1 MCGLAGLFDSRA
13 ARAVDARRLTA
24 MTDAIRHRGP
34 DDAGYH
40 NVPGVGL
47 GHRRLSIIDL
57 ASGHQPLFNEDG
69 TVAVAYN
76 GEIYNFPELMTELRA
91 LGHVFATRC
100 DTEVIVH
107 AWEEWG
113 PACVERFRGMF
124 AFALHDANADT
135 LFLARD
141 RMGIKPLYYTV
152 LPDGMV
158 AFGSELKSLLVLPEV
173 ARELDPVAV
182 EEFFAL
188 GYVPE
193 PRSIYRDVHK
203 LPAGHV
209 LTIRRGQGVPAPQC
223 YWDMTFAPEARDEAE
238 VAAELPERLM
248 EAVGIRMIADVPL
261 GAFLSGGVDSSAVVA
276 CMAKSRPEPVTTCAI
291 GFGEAGYDE
300 SAYADAVAKR
310 YKTDHHAKR
319 VAADDVGLLD
329 RLPRVYD
336 EPFAD
341 SSAIPTYRVCEQARR
356 HVTVALSG
364 DGGDEL
370 FAGYRRHRW
379 HKYEELVRA
388 RLPQGVRGPLFGL
401 LGRTYPKAD
410 WAPKPLR
417 AKTTFQALARDTADG
432 YFHAISVVADAQR
445 ERLYSPG
452 FKRALQGYRAV
463 ERIRRVMAEAPTD
476 DPISRVQY
484 TDLKT
489 YLPGDILTK
498 VDRASMAHALE
509 VRVPILDHEFAEWTG
524 TIPAGAKLKGR
535 EGKAIFKK
543 ALEPLLP
550 EEVLYRPKMG
560 FGVPLAG
567 WFRGP
572 ARQRVLAS
580 LKGEALRG
588 CGLFDVAAIDELV
601 DRHMSG
607 ISDHTQPIWALLM
620 FAGFLEQ
627 VHAAPCLQASDGLDA
642 PAAASVA

>member
-13 ARAVDARRLTA
+13 RRAIDARRLTA
-24 MTDAIRHRGP
+24 MTDSISHRGP
-34 DDAGYH
+34 DDAGYYRA
-40 NVPGVGL
+40 PGIGL

-69 TVAVAYN
+69 TVVVVYN
-76 GEIYNFPELMTELRA
+76 GEIYNFPELMAELSA

-113 PACVERFRGMF
+113 AGCVERFRGMF
-124 AFALHDANADT
+124 AFALYDANAET

-152 LPDGMV
+152 LADGRV
-158 AFGSELKSLLVLPEV
+158 AFGSELKTLLVLPEV

-182 EEFFAL
+182 EDFFAL

-203 LPAGHV
+203 LAPGHV
-209 LTIRRGQGVPAPQC
+209 LTIRRGHGVPAPRC
-223 YWDMTFAPEARDEAE
+223 YWDMTFDPQHTDEAA

-276 CMAKSRPEPVTTCAI
+276 CMAKSRPTPVTTCAI
-291 GFGEAGYDE
+291 GFGEADYDE
-300 SAYADAVAKR
+300 TAYAGLVAER
-310 YKTDHHAKR
+310 YKTDHHARR
-319 VAADDVGLLD
+319 VAADDVALLD
-329 RLPRVYD
+329 LLPRVYD

-341 SSAIPTYRVCEQARR
+341 SSAIPTYRVCQEARR

-370 FAGYRRHRW
+370 FAGYRRYRW
-379 HKYEELVRA
+379 HGYEERVRA
-388 RLPQGVRGPLFGL
+388 RLPQSLRGPLFGV
-401 LGRTYPKAD
+401 LGRAYPKAD

-432 YFHAISVVADAQR
+432 YFHSVCVVADAHR
-445 ERLYSPG
+445 EALYAPA
-452 FKRALQGYRAV
+452 FKRELQGYRAV
-463 ERIRRVMAEAPTD
+463 ERIRQVMAAAPTD

-509 VRVPILDHEFAEWTG
+509 VRVPILDHKFAEWTG

-560 FGVPLAG
+560 FGVPLSG

-572 ARQRVLAS
+572 ARERVLAS

-588 CGLFDVAAIDELV
+588 SGLFEVAAIDRLV

-607 ISDHTQPIWALLM
+607 LSDHTQPIWALLM

-627 VHAAPCLQASDGLDA
+627 VHAAPSL
-642 PAAASVA
+642 PAAGETEPVAAAVVA

>member
-13 ARAVDARRLTA
+13 TRAIDPRRLTA
-24 MTDAIRHRGP
+24 MTDSISHRGP
-34 DDAGYH
+34 DDAGYYQA
-40 NVPGVGL
+40 PGIGL

-69 TVAVAYN
+69 TVVVAYN
-76 GEIYNFPELMTELRA
+76 GEIYNFPALMAELRA

-107 AWEEWG
+107 AWEQWG

-124 AFALHDANADT
+124 AFALYDANAET

-141 RMGIKPLYYTV
+141 RMGIKPLYYTA
-152 LPDGMV
+152 LPDGRI
-158 AFGSELKSLLVLPEV
+158 AFGSELKALLVLPEV
-173 ARELDPVAV
+173 ARELDPGAV
-182 EEFFAL
+182 EDFFAL

-193 PRSIYRDVHK
+193 PRSIYRNVHK
-203 LPAGHV
+203 LAPGHT
-209 LTIRRGQGVPAPQC
+209 LTIRRGDGIPAPRC
-223 YWDMTFAPEARDEAE
+223 YWDMTFAPAHAEEAA

-276 CMAKSRPEPVTTCAI
+276 CMAKSRATPVTTCAI
-291 GFGEAGYDE
+291 GFGEADYDE
-300 SAYADAVAKR
+300 TAYAGLVAER
-310 YKTDHHAKR
+310 YKTDHHARR

-329 RLPRVYD
+329 LLPRVYD
-336 EPFAD
+336 EPYAD
-341 SSAIPTYRVCEQARR
+341 SSAIPTYRVCQEARR

-370 FAGYRRHRW
+370 FAGYRRYRW
-379 HKYEELVRA
+379 HAYEQRVRA
-388 RLPQGVRGPLFGL
+388 RLPQSLRGPLFGA
-401 LGRTYPKAD
+401 LGRLYPKAD

-432 YFHAISVVADAQR
+432 YFHSVCVVADGHR
-445 ERLYSPG
+445 EALYSPA

-463 ERIRRVMAEAPTD
+463 ERIRQVMAAAPTD

-509 VRVPILDHEFAEWTG
+509 VRVPILDHKFAEWTG

-567 WFRGP
+567 WLRGP
-572 ARQRVLAS
+572 ARARVLAS

-588 CGLFDVAAIDELV
+588 CGLFEVGAIDRLV
-601 DRHMSG
+601 DQHMSG
-607 ISDHTQPIWALLM
+607 LSDHTQPIWALLM

-627 VHAAPCLQASDGLDA
+627 VHAAPSLPPARGSE
-642 PAAASVA
+642 PVAAAVVA